1 MALTTQQVQ
10 TFYIA
15 YLARAG
21 ESAGVNAWSAP
32 TFNIT
37 EAEAAAAFFNSP
49 EATALYP
56 TARTDVAAYVDA
68 VYNNLFGRAA
78 EPAGKAAWVNYINSG
93 AITIEQVPYVI
104 ATGAANEDLQALNGK
119 ITVATQYTNQVGA
132 NYNTDAARAML
143 KKITSTDPASYT
155 PEALAADLAEA
166 LNNVSPGPTPGGTF
180 MLTEGVDYA
189 DASKSTHDD
198 VADTFKFTDA
208 SEKITATFAQL
219 SKGDQLIDLSNA
231 DNDTLDLSLDINNVK
246 QTIGSK
252 NGATLV
258 NIEELDITS
267 RGAKN
272 ITFDNTISAAGLKTI
287 KIAGSF
293 LNEKGNDG
301 NGFTFNGNV
310 LKTLTTIDASAIT
323 AGNVNIDAS
332 KATQDLTITGPNFAA
347 SINGGSGNDTITGQG
362 TINAGAGDDIITITG
377 KSNVTGGEGK
387 DTFDVQAEKVT
398 ITDLGA
404 GKDIIKVAAGAEV
417 TATVTGEFVVSE
429 SNYVNDG
436 SVTFKVAAD
445 GVLDLSKADGNI
457 TSIEITGTGAKVVGT
472 VGDDTIT
479 VGSGASGTVKGG
491 DGNDKI
497 DASAAIGA
505 VTITGGEG
513 ADTITGGAGDD
524 NIDLTETT
532 PASDTIIFGASK
544 AANGVDTITGFTA
557 GSGGDVLDVSEF
569 LNATASVDRQ
579 TGTGTSASQVDTTFG
594 KNVIVLSSSAL
605 TATNIKF
612 TGANNTEY
620 VVINENDKK
629 VYFYTAKND
638 TTVSLSSVLTADNQV
653 ATLTGVDAKTLVD
666 DNFIGIAP

>member
-267 RGAKN
+267 IGAKN

-362 TINAGAGDDIITITG
+362 TIDGGPGADVITAHAVATINGGSGDNVITANAAATINGGDDVDTIYL
-377 KSNVTGGEGK
+377 K
-387 DTFDVQAEKVT
+387 
-398 ITDLGA
+398 A
-404 GKDIIKVAAGAEV
+404 G
-417 TATVTGEFVVSE
+417 
-429 SNYVNDG
+429 G
-436 SVTFKVAAD
+436 SVN
-445 GVLDLSKADGNI
+445 GGS
-457 TSIEITGTGAKVVGT
+457 
-472 VGDDTIT
+472 GDDKIYVSGSANATIN
-479 VGSGASGTVKGG
+479 GDSGA
-491 DGNDKI
+491 DII
-497 DASAAIGA
+497 DASDATGN
-505 VTITGGEG
+505 VTITGGSGADVISLGAGANVVKYSSAGETAKISSATG
-513 ADTITGGAGDD
+513 DSSAIIKAVKGAASSADTINNVKVGDKIDISAVAGTGAV
-524 NIDLTETT
+524 L
-532 PASDTIIFGASK
+532 
-544 AANGVDTITGFTA
+544 
-557 GSGGDVLDVSEF
+557 GSGGAVIQS
-569 LNATASVDRQ
+569 SSIS
-579 TGTGTSASQVDTTFG
+579 SA
-594 KNVIVLSSSAL
+594 LSSSVDVL
-605 TATNIKF
+605 LIKDNADYF
-612 TGANNTEY
+612 LVYEASGSGGTTTSLGSGAE
-620 VVINENDKK
+620 VIKL
-629 VYFYTAKND
+629 VG
-638 TTVSLSSVLTADNQV
+638 LTADNEI
-653 ATLTGVDAKTLVD
+653 TLE
-666 DNFIGIAP
+666 NGIVTIV

>member
-1 MALTTQQVQ
+1 
-10 TFYIA
+10 
-15 YLARAG
+15 
-21 ESAGVNAWSAP
+21 
-32 TFNIT
+32 
-37 EAEAAAAFFNSP
+37 
-49 EATALYP
+49 
-56 TARTDVAAYVDA
+56 
-68 VYNNLFGRAA
+68 
-78 EPAGKAAWVNYINSG
+78 
-93 AITIEQVPYVI
+93 
-104 ATGAANEDLQALNGK
+104 
-119 ITVATQYTNQVGA
+119 
-132 NYNTDAARAML
+132 
-143 KKITSTDPASYT
+143 
-155 PEALAADLAEA
+155 
-166 LNNVSPGPTPGGTF
+166 

-231 DNDTLDLSLDINNVK
+231 DNDTLDLILDINNVK

-347 SINGGSGNDTITGQG
+347 SINGGSGDDTITGQG

-377 KSNVTGGEGK
+377 KSDVTGGEGK
-387 DTFDVQAEKVT
+387 DTFDVQAGKVT
-398 ITDLGA
+398 ITDLGS
-404 GKDIIKVAAGAEV
+404 GKDKDIIKVAAGAEV

-436 SVTFKVAAD
+436 SVTFKVATY
-445 GVLDLSKADGNI
+445 GVLDLSEADGNI

-491 DGNDKI
+491 AGNYTI
-497 DASAAIGA
+497 SLGA
-505 VTITGGEG
+505 G
-513 ADTITGGAGDD
+513 ADVVKFTAATTGNENNITNFGTTDKLSFLKTAFG
-524 NIDLTETT
+524 NISWQTSSGFTET
-532 PASDTIIFGASK
+532 F
-544 AANGVDTITGFTA
+544 
-557 GSGGDVLDVSEF
+557 
-569 LNATASVDRQ
+569 
-579 TGTGTSASQVDTTFG
+579 
-594 KNVIVLSSSAL
+594 SSNNIE
-605 TATNIKF
+605 TN
-612 TGANNTEY
+612 
-620 VVINENDKK
+620 K
-629 VYFYTAKND
+629 VYFGTAITD
-638 TTVSLSSVLTADNQV
+638 DALDGL
-653 ATLTGVDAKTLVD
+653 ATSGDVKALAITQTGKIYYLVD
-666 DNFIGIAP
+666 DNSTGVTPTLVGSVNIDTLKAGNIEFV